1 MEGQQQ
7 SNNSSGR
14 TALRSSTLLWSTAI
28 TTTATTC
35 YDYTHRDQWGPEVSM
50 ISAAEGEEHQEETER
65 IVIPSSTRREQNR
78 TESIEPDTKT
88 SAILASMLF
97 FPVP

>member
-1 MEGQQQ
+1 
-7 SNNSSGR
+7 
-14 TALRSSTLLWSTAI
+14 
-28 TTTATTC
+28 
-35 YDYTHRDQWGPEVSM
+35 M

-65 IVIPSSTRREQNR
+65 IVIPSSTRREQNS